1 MLKKTSHGN
10 GFIAHLLWLAT
21 VTCLT
26 LPFPASAQVP
36 KVKVGTL
43 APPSTSSWMVAIME
57 ARKIDLK
64 NGVDIEWVEQP
75 STASLYNDFA
85 AGSYPIATGG
95 MMTYAN
101 QYARGVKLKL
111 LATYQLFGTSVIV
124 NTERAPNILTLKDLN
139 GKVIAAPLASEN
151 YKAMTIYMLW
161 AGVDL
166 KSLKTRNFEQPGVAA
181 ELKSPAGTAPA
192 GVVWAQLPSR
202 LVIEDP
208 KKFKD
213 LISNEDLEKLWKEKT
228 GTEHHWLLGWAVND
242 DYAAKNA
249 SLLQRVHSAMK
260 ETVDWFN
267 ANTDEAVKLVSKKTK
282 DTVPVLTETVK
293 AGRVIFLQ
301 TSAESQEKSIM
312 ALLKVSAQLGYVSKL
327 PDSAFFYRGLK

>member
-1 MLKKTSHGN
+1 MLRKTSHKK
-10 GFIAHLLWLAT
+10 GFVATIIWLAAIA
-21 VTCLT
+21 CLT
-26 LPFPASAQVP
+26 LPVPAIAQVP

-43 APPSTSSWMVAIME
+43 AAPSTSSWMVAIME
-57 ARKIDLK
+57 ARKIDVK

-124 NTERAPNILTLKDLN
+124 NTERLPKILTLKDLN
-139 GKVIAAPLASEN
+139 GKEIAAPLASEN
-151 YKAMTIYMLW
+151 YKAMTIYMVW

-213 LISNEDLEKLWKEKT
+213 LISNEELEKLWKQKT
-228 GTEHHWLLGWAVND
+228 KTEHHWLLGWAVND
-242 DYAAKNA
+242 DFAGKNA
-249 SLLQRVHSAMK
+249 GLLQRVHSAMK

-267 ANTDEAVKLVSKKTK
+267 ANSDEALKLVAQKTK
-282 DTVPVLTETVK
+282 DPFPVLKETVR

-301 TSAESQEKSIM
+301 TSAESQEKDIM
-312 ALLKVSAQLGYVSKL
+312 ELLKISVQLGYVTKL
-327 PDSAFFYRGLK
+327 PDGGFFYRGLR